1 MNRISSM
8 MVMILCLMFAF
19 PFAIAPAAE
28 SRDKMASMKGGGP
41 IEIVSDRL
49 DAYNQEKLVVFS
61 GNVVATQKDKVIKAD
76 RVFVYYKKDDKA
88 AAKKTKT
95 TENAEDLDR
104 IEAKGN
110 VRVTQ
115 GAKLVT
121 GENAVFFND
130 EQKIIMTGNPVMREG
145 SNVIK
150 GDRIVVL
157 LDEDRGVVESSKEK
171 RVTATIYPDEGKQK
185 NK

>member
-1 MNRISSM
+1 MNRIAS
-8 MVMILCLMFAF
+8 VMILTLCMVISL
-19 PFAIAPAAE
+19 PHAIATAAE
-28 SRDKMASMKGGGP
+28 SRDKVASMKGGGP

-95 TENAEDLDR
+95 TENADDLDR

-115 GAKLVT
+115 GEKIVT
-121 GENAVFFND
+121 GENAVFFNN

-171 RVTATIYPDEGKQK
+171 RVTATIYPDEAKRK